1 MGLWSVAK
9 GDEVLRWLIRFFV
22 SRRKEFE
29 EKEREASVC
38 DSDDLSSCRVEK
50 GVLKVRCA

>member
-1 MGLWSVAK
+1 MDLWNAAK

-29 EKEREASVC
+29 EKERKALVC
-38 DSDDLSSCRVEK
+38 DGDDLSSCRVEK
-50 GVLKVRCA
+50 GVLKVLCA

>member
-1 MGLWSVAK
+1 MDLWNAAK

-29 EKEREASVC
+29 QKERKASVC
-38 DSDDLSSCRVEK
+38 DGDDLSSCRVEK
-50 GVLKVRCA
+50 GVLKVLCA